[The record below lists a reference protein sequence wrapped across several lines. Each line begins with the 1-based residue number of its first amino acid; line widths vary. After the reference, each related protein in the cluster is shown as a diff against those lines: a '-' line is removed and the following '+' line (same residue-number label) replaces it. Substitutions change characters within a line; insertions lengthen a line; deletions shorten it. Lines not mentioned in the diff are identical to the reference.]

1 MCLAVSLLGGVVVF
15 GIYSAALLAIGG
27 VGFTLQF
34 GVTNVLNL
42 SFGAILTSCIFVE
55 YAVTGH
61 STNLWLAML
70 VGGASGALISLLVGH
85 VLVGAFLRRG
95 ATGFSIAMVTIALSL
110 VVQFGLEAIQGPF
123 ILAFPANYGSGVK
136 ILGVVLSGEQLVTV
150 AVAVVVM
157 VGVHLLLRLTKLG
170 LAMRATA
177 ADTSL
182 TRNCGV
188 SPARTRAIAWLLSG
202 ALCGLCGVL
211 LGIGEGSFSSSTGSD
226 FFITLAAAAVLGG
239 IGKPYGA
246 MVGSLVVGI
255 VSQAAAA
262 VISPSYK
269 TIAAWV
275 ILIAVLVVRPQGI
288 FAEFASEREL
298 VA

>member
-1 MCLAVSLLGGVVVF
+1 MTLLLSIGIF

-42 SFGAILTSCIFVE
+42 AFGSLLTACIFIE
-55 YAVTGH
+55 YGLTGH
-61 STNLWLAML
+61 STNLWVAMA
-70 VGGASGALISLLVGH
+70 VGAASGALISLLVGH
-85 VLVGAFLRRG
+85 VVVGAFLRRG
-95 ATGFSIAMVTIALSL
+95 ATGIGIAMVTIAISL
-110 VVQFGLEAIQGPF
+110 IVQFSLEAIQGPF
-123 ILAFPANYGSGVK
+123 IFAYTASTPSTFSIG
-136 ILGVVLSGEQLVTV
+136 GVVVSSSQLTV
-150 AVAVVVM
+150 IGVAVVAM
-157 VGVHLLLRLTKLG
+157 VAVHLLLRMTKLG

-177 ADTSL
+177 ADVSL
-182 TRNCGV
+182 TRSCGV
-188 SPARTRAIAWLLSG
+188 SPARTRAAAWLLSG
-202 ALCGLCGVL
+202 ALCGVCGVL

-246 MVGSLVVGI
+246 MLGALLIGI

-269 TIAAWV
+269 TIAAWL
-275 ILIAVLVVRPQGI
+275 ILIAVLILRPQGI
-288 FAEFASEREL
+288 LAEFASEREL

>member
-1 MCLAVSLLGGVVVF
+1 MTLLLGIVIF

-42 SFGAILTSCIFVE
+42 AFGSILTACIFAE
-55 YAVTGH
+55 YGLTGH
-61 STNLWLAML
+61 STNIWIAMA
-70 VGGASGALISLLVGH
+70 VGAASGAVISLLLGQV
-85 VLVGAFLRRG
+85 VVGAFLRRG
-95 ATGFSIAMVTIALSL
+95 ATGFGIAMVTIAISL
-110 VVQFGLEAIQGPF
+110 MVQFGLEAIQGPF
-123 ILAFPANYGSGVK
+123 ILAYTASTQSTMNIG
-136 ILGVVLSGEQLVTV
+136 GVVLSSGQLTTII
-150 AVAVVVM
+150 VAVVVM
-157 VGVHLLLRLTKLG
+157 VAVHLLLRTTKLG

-177 ADTSL
+177 ADVSL
-182 TRNCGV
+182 TRGCGV
-188 SPARTRAIAWLLSG
+188 SPARTRAVAWLLSG
-202 ALCGLCGVL
+202 ALCGICGVL

-246 MVGSLVVGI
+246 MIGALLIGI
-255 VSQAAAA
+255 MSQAAAA

-269 TIAAWV
+269 TIAAWI
-275 ILIAVLVVRPQGI
+275 ILIAVLVLRPQGI
-288 FAEFASEREL
+288 LAEFASEREL

>member
-1 MCLAVSLLGGVVVF
+1 VTLLLGIVIF

-42 SFGAILTSCIFVE
+42 AFGSIITASIFAEYSLT
-55 YAVTGH
+55 AH
-61 STNLWLAML
+61 SSNLWLAMA
-70 VGGASGALISLLVGH
+70 VGAASGALFSLLIGH
-85 VLVGAFLRRG
+85 VVVGAFIRRG
-95 ATGFSIAMVTIALSL
+95 ATGFGIAMVTIAISL
-110 VVQFGLEAIQGPF
+110 MVQFGLEAIQGPY
-123 ILAFPANYGSGVK
+123 IMAYAAATHSTMNIG
-136 ILGVVLSGEQLVTV
+136 GVVLSSLQLTTII
-150 AVAVVVM
+150 VAVVAM
-157 VGVHLLLRLTKLG
+157 VAVHLLLRLTKLG

-177 ADTSL
+177 ADVSL
-182 TRNCGV
+182 TRSCGV
-188 SPARTRAIAWLLSG
+188 SPARTRAVAWLVSG

-226 FFITLAAAAVLGG
+226 FFIVLAAAAVLGG

-246 MVGSLVVGI
+246 MIGALLIGI

-262 VISPSYK
+262 MISPSYK
-269 TIAAWV
+269 TIAAWI
-275 ILIAVLVVRPQGI
+275 ILIAVLVLRPQGI
-288 FAEFASEREL
+288 LAEFAAQREL

>member
-1 MCLAVSLLGGVVVF
+1 MTMLVSVIVF
-15 GIYSAALLAIGG
+15 GIYSGALLAIGG

-55 YAVTGH
+55 YGLTGH
-61 STNLWLAML
+61 STNLWVAML
-70 VGGASGALISLLVGH
+70 VGAASGALVSFLVGH
-85 VLVGAFLRRG
+85 VLVGAFIRRG
-95 ATGFSIAMVTIALSL
+95 ASGFGIAMVTIALSL
-110 VVQFGLEAIQGPF
+110 IIQFTLEAIQGPF
-123 ILAFPANYGSGVK
+123 VLAYAATGTSG
-136 ILGVVLSGEQLVTV
+136 LHLAGVDVSTEQLTTIGV
-150 AVAVVVM
+150 AVAVM
-157 VGVHLLLRLTKLG
+157 GLVHVLLRTTKLG

-177 ADTSL
+177 ADVSL
-182 TRNCGV
+182 TRTCGV
-188 SPARTRAIAWLLSG
+188 SPGRTRALAWLLSG
-202 ALCGLCGVL
+202 ALCGLCGVF
-211 LGIGEGSFSSSTGSD
+211 LGLGVGSFSSSTGGD

-246 MVGSLVVGI
+246 MVGALVIGI
-255 VSQAAAA
+255 VSEAAAA

-275 ILIAVLVVRPQGI
+275 LLIAVLMLRPQGI
-288 FAEFASEREL
+288 FAEFAAEREL

>member
-1 MCLAVSLLGGVVVF
+1 MTLLLGIVIF

-42 SFGAILTSCIFVE
+42 AFGSILTACIFAE
-55 YAVTGH
+55 YGLTGRSSNIWIAMAVG
-61 STNLWLAML
+61 A
-70 VGGASGALISLLVGH
+70 ASGAVISLLLGH
-85 VLVGAFLRRG
+85 VVVGAFLRRG
-95 ATGFSIAMVTIALSL
+95 ATGFGIAMVTIAISL
-110 VVQFGLEAIQGPF
+110 MVQFGLEAIQGPF
-123 ILAFPANYGSGVK
+123 ILAYTASTQSTMNIG
-136 ILGVVLSGEQLVTV
+136 GVVLSSGQLTTII
-150 AVAVVVM
+150 VAVVVM
-157 VGVHLLLRLTKLG
+157 VAVHLLLRTTKLG

-177 ADTSL
+177 ADVSL
-182 TRNCGV
+182 TRGCGV
-188 SPARTRAIAWLLSG
+188 SPARTRAVAWLLSG
-202 ALCGLCGVL
+202 ALCGICGVL

-246 MVGSLVVGI
+246 MIGALLIGI
-255 VSQAAAA
+255 MSQAAAA

-269 TIAAWV
+269 TIAAWI
-275 ILIAVLVVRPQGI
+275 ILIAVLVLRPQGI
-288 FAEFASEREL
+288 LAEFASEREL

>member
-1 MCLAVSLLGGVVVF
+1 MTLLLGIVIF

-42 SFGAILTSCIFVE
+42 AFGSILTACIFAE
-55 YAVTGH
+55 YGLTGH
-61 STNLWLAML
+61 STNIWIAMA
-70 VGGASGALISLLVGH
+70 VGAASGAVISLLLGH
-85 VLVGAFLRRG
+85 VVVGAFLRRG
-95 ATGFSIAMVTIALSL
+95 ATGFGIAMVTIAISL
-110 VVQFGLEAIQGPF
+110 MVQFGLEAIQGPF
-123 ILAFPANYGSGVK
+123 ILAYTASTQSTMNIG
-136 ILGVVLSGEQLVTV
+136 GVVLSSGQLTTII
-150 AVAVVVM
+150 VAVVVM
-157 VGVHLLLRLTKLG
+157 VAVHLLLRTTKLG

-177 ADTSL
+177 ADVSL
-182 TRNCGV
+182 TRGCGV
-188 SPARTRAIAWLLSG
+188 SPARTRAVAWLLSG
-202 ALCGLCGVL
+202 ALCGICGVL

-246 MVGSLVVGI
+246 MIGALLIGI
-255 VSQAAAA
+255 MSQAAAA

-269 TIAAWV
+269 TIAAWI
-275 ILIAVLVVRPQGI
+275 ILIAVLVLRPQGI
-288 FAEFASEREL
+288 LAEFASEREL